1 MRKMD
6 DKVIIDTPYY
16 KVYSK
21 SGKLFGKEISSRD
34 YDIDKINKIFIR
46 SIKYFYDNPSEV
58 LSKFPFNKK
67 LSTISKILIK
77 INMGGGVTGNTSTY
91 TESEIIKSLIDY
103 FGDTGIDIYLC
114 EADMIS
120 RIITEKLLRKR
131 GYKEILKSCKFIN
144 LSSVEK
150 VRFFAFGVPHSIS
163 IPKIMLE
170 TNNFIISVCPLKNHW
185 ETGVSLTEKN
195 MFGALSEWY
204 KGIYHIHG
212 HLDEVIA
219 AAGRVMRPN
228 LSIIGGSKVGI
239 GLGPHIC
246 FPIPLNRLFIADNP
260 FELDLYCSEVL
271 GFPSRKLISANIN
284 KKLYEKWDVKQKYSL
299 DKFTFPLSQKL
310 SHLMKKY
317 SIKPNWTYRFRWFL
331 DHAHNPSPFQIYSAP
346 ILQFLLRSFNTLL
359 INPIGY
365 ILSKRN
371 RILTKK

>member
-21 SGKLFGKEISSRD
+21 SGKLFGKEISPRD
-34 YDIDKINKIFIR
+34 YDIDKIDKIFIR
-46 SIKYFYDNPSEV
+46 SIKYFYDDPSEV

-77 INMGGGVTGNTSTY
+77 INMGGGVTGNRSTY
-91 TESEIIKSLIDY
+91 TEPEIISSLIDY
-103 FGDTGIDIYLC
+103 FGDSGIDIYLC
-114 EADMIS
+114 EADMIAQ
-120 RIITEKLLRKR
+120 IITEKLLRKR

-170 TNNFIISVCPLKNHW
+170 PNNFIISVCPLKNHW

-239 GLGPHIC
+239 GLGPHIS

-260 FELDLYCSEVL
+260 IELDLYCCELL
-271 GFPSRKLISANIN
+271 GYPSRKLIHANIN
-284 KKLYEKWDVKQKYSL
+284 KELYEKWGIKQKYSL
-299 DKFTFPLSQKL
+299 DKFAFPLSQKL
-310 SHLMKKY
+310 RQLMKKY
-317 SIKPNWTYRFRWFL
+317 SIKPNWTPKFRWVL
-331 DHAHNPSPFQIYSAP
+331 DLTHDPSPFQIYSAP
-346 ILQFLLRSFNTLL
+346 IIQFLLRSSNAL
-359 INPIGY
+359 IFNPIGY

-371 RILTKK
+371 RLLTKK